1 MNLASAHSL
10 LRTVW
15 LFCGLQLQ
23 NASRIIQCCSL
34 MSIVTWQPHLYYCNY
49 CRVSGARA
57 VLVLVLELVLLVA
70 LSVALLLRLEGLM
83 AVELRLQL
91 QGVLQALWAPAAAA
105 APQGSRH
112 PAAAA
117 VVLVWRLELLLE
129 TAVALEARKA
139 AAAAVLW

>member
-1 MNLASAHSL
+1 
-10 LRTVW
+10 
-15 LFCGLQLQ
+15 
-23 NASRIIQCCSL
+23 

-57 VLVLVLELVLLVA
+57 VLVLVLELVLLVLLVA

-139 AAAAVLW
+139 AAVAVLW